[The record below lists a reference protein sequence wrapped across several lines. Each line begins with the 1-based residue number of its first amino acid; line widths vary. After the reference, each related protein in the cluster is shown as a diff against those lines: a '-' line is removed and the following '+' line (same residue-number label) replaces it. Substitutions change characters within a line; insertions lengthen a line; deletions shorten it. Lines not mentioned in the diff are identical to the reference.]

1 MELAMRSERDATVR
15 ADRDALVTLLSN
27 VADNAV
33 RYSGPGTRVEFSIH
47 TMDDRVVMEVAD
59 NGPGL
64 PEEMLTEVFKRFL
77 RHNDTEEGSGLG
89 LSIARALAGRLG
101 GSILLQNRTDGSG
114 LIATISL
121 PLAKTAT

>member
-1 MELAMRSERDATVR
+1 MPSEGDATVR

-27 VADNAV
+27 IADNAV
-33 RYSGPGTRVEFSIH
+33 RYSGSGARVEFSIH
-47 TMDDRVVMEVAD
+47 SIGDHVVIKVAD

-64 PEEMLTEVFKRFL
+64 PEEMLTEVFKRFF

-89 LSIARALAGRLG
+89 LSIARALADRLQ
-101 GSILLQNRTDGSG
+101 GSISLQNRKDRSG

-121 PLAKTAT
+121 PQAGGAM